1 MAEII
6 VNGNAMNPQIQRI
19 PLVVGGRPGPASH

>member
-19 PLVVGGRPGPASH
+19 PLVVGGSLAAPSH

>member
-19 PLVVGGRPGPASH
+19 PLVIGGSAGPPSH